1 MIHLIQRSSGKVA
14 DGYITGAKVFHDLN
28 ENGVFDISTEVFV
41 STQNDGSF
49 SGLHGDVAKPLVA
62 VGGIDTS
69 TGLPF
74 QSKTSSNVTSDIS
87 LIVEAGATIIN
98 PLTSLV
104 FKMVKQGQ
112 PQNLLKLDF
121 NSQFIF
127 SALNNGNPINTSTH
141 DIKVIFSN
149 GSNDVD
155 EFILSGN
162 SISEIEFTS
171 KIGELF
177 GDNSNAFDGVRV
189 ALFTKDTNTL
199 LIETNTF
206 NSIDAAKTSTP
217 SSPDFTSVEA
227 SSILVNAFSKLT
239 SLSDVYNYDPIAN
252 NDVNTQALCR
262 VRLQI

>member
-1 MIHLIQRSSGKVA
+1 
-14 DGYITGAKVFHDLN
+14 
-28 ENGVFDISTEVFV
+28 
-41 STQNDGSF
+41 
-49 SGLHGDVAKPLVA
+49 
-62 VGGIDTS
+62 
-69 TGLPF
+69 
-74 QSKTSSNVTSDIS
+74 
-87 LIVEAGATIIN
+87 
-98 PLTSLV
+98 
-104 FKMVKQGQ
+104 MVKQGQ

-121 NSQFIF
+121 NSDNSSF
-127 SALNNGNPINTSTH
+127 SALHNGNPINTGTH

-162 SISEIEFTS
+162 SISETEFTS

-217 SSPDFTSVEA
+217 SSLRFYKCGSFFYF
-227 SSILVNAFSKLT
+227 N
-239 SLSDVYNYDPIAN
+239 
-252 NDVNTQALCR
+252 
-262 VRLQI
+262 